1 MMYWKYLRY
10 LLRHRWFVMLA
21 CFREGLYW
29 QGLIHD
35 WSKFLPSE
43 FLPYARYFYS
53 PIQPGE
59 TIYVEADNSGF
70 NAVVVDTRPAWHGTK
85 DTDLDCRVKNPNPG
99 QPSYWMLHYEIHD
112 RIDVKAAFNAAW
124 LAHQHRNPHHWQHW
138 VLREDSGATFA
149 LPMPQKYRVEMLCD
163 WQGAGRAIHGR
174 YDANDPYGETRK
186 WYKDNVSK
194 MVLHADTRA
203 WVEAALGIQ
212 HDKEDAS

>member
-1 MMYWKYLRY
+1 MYWKYLRY

-43 FLPYARYFYS
+43 FVPYAWYFYG
-53 PIQPGE
+53 GE
-59 TIYVEADNSGF
+59 RPCRDRVHAASLYGAIWIGPSKESVAEAF
-70 NAVVVDTRPAWHGTK
+70 
-85 DTDLDCRVKNPNPG
+85 
-99 QPSYWMLHYEIHD
+99 D
-112 RIDVKAAFNAAW
+112 RAW

-149 LPMPQKYRVEMLCD
+149 IPMPHKYRVEMLCD

-174 YDANDPYGETRK
+174 YDATDPYGETRE
-186 WYKDNVSK
+186 WYKKNADK
-194 MVLHADTRA
+194 MILHDDTRA
-203 WVEAALGIQ
+203 WVEAALGIER
-212 HDKEDAS
+212 KTENAS